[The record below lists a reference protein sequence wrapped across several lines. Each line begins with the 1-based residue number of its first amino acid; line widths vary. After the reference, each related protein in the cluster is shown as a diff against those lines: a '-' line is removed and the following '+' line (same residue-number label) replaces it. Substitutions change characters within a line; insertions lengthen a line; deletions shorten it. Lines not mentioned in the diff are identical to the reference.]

1 LTDPKRLPSM
11 LGYEVARPA
20 GVDTSPGTASDKGAG
35 TLYRRNLGTRS
46 RVIVVENSL
55 ALASTRGP
63 SGRDDLSKAGAI
75 SSPARKARGYVWGKR
90 LTSAR

>member
-1 LTDPKRLPSM
+1 VPRLRIGLTDPKRLPSV

-63 SGRDDLSKAGAI
+63 SGRDDLSAGAI
-75 SSPARKARGYVWGKR
+75 SSPPRKARGYV
-90 LTSAR
+90 